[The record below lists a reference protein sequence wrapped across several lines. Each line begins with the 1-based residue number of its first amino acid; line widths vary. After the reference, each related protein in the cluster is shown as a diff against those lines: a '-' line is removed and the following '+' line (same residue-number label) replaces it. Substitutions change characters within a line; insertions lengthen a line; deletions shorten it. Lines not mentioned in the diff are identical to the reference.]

1 MKKSPKTRVV
11 ALAATKG
18 GVGKS
23 TLSACLAVQ
32 ASLESKRVGLI
43 DADRGQ
49 NSLDRWWQLRG
60 EPKNPRLLDAD
71 CNAEALGLIAAQ
83 GYEWLFVDT
92 PPRGLEE
99 ISQAIDMAHFA
110 LIPTRAA
117 AFDIEAV
124 DQVVELCGLYKTPF
138 AFVINAAQPQWILTK
153 EARIYLVDHG
163 PVMNTLVTYR
173 RAYIAATTLGQT
185 GPEYEKDKDG
195 KCKGEIAAL
204 WAEVKAVVGKSTK
217 VR

>member
-1 MKKSPKTRVV
+1 MKKPPRTRVV

-23 TLSACLAVQ
+23 TLSAALAVQ
-32 ASLESKRVGLI
+32 AGLESKKVGLI

-60 EPKNPRLLDAD
+60 EPKNPKLIDAD
-71 CNAEALGLIAAQ
+71 CSAEALGLISAQ
-83 GYEWLFVDT
+83 GYDWLFVDT

-99 ISQAIDMAHFA
+99 ISQALDVAHFA

-117 AFDIEAV
+117 AFDVEAV
-124 DQVVELCGLYKTPF
+124 DQVVELCRLYKTPF
-138 AFVINAAQPQWILTK
+138 AFVINAAQPAWTLTK
-153 EARIYLVDHG
+153 EARLYLADVG
-163 PVMNTLVTYR
+163 PVVETLVTYR
-173 RAYIAATTLGQT
+173 RAYIAASTLGKT
-185 GPEYEKDKDG
+185 GPEIERDG
-195 KCKGEIAAL
+195 KCKAEISAL
-204 WAEVKAVVGKSTK
+204 WLEVKAFVSQSTK